1 MSSAVRRGR
10 CERKFIYKLVF
21 FPCLRRGL
29 TGTISRS
36 SCSLKHHVLLWML
49 LLMLMRMRTWMGVRM
64 GVQDPHDGRGYGYGC
79 RGRGRGDVIGGEEV

>member
-1 MSSAVRRGR
+1 MIHFSWGGRR
-10 CERKFIYKLVF
+10 
-21 FPCLRRGL
+21 L

-79 RGRGRGDVIGGEEV
+79 RGRGRGDVIGGGEA